1 MPELSVVVPTL
12 NEQPNLLL
20 LIDDLRTTLQSI
32 DFEIIVVDD
41 DSQDGTAAYARELA
55 QEDARIRVLQRIG
68 RRGLASA
75 VIEGMLASSA
85 PFMAVMD
92 GDRQHDHTILPAML
106 SKIKSSS
113 LDIVVASRAVD
124 GGSMGEFSSERV
136 ALSSLG
142 RKLSRA
148 VCRVDVS
155 DPMSGFFLLS
165 RKYFEE
171 VMYSLSGTGFKILLD
186 LLSSS
191 ERPVRVAEVGYTFG
205 VRRAGESKLDIVVGL
220 EYMEL
225 LLDKLLRGWLPV
237 RYVIF
242 GCVGALG
249 ALINAAISYVLM
261 RWAKTSFDWAQMT
274 AGVAVI
280 GLNFLLNNR
289 FTFRAFRLRGWQMAG
304 GMASFYAACSIGL
317 FTNLTI
323 AMALVRSGLPWY
335 SAGLIG
341 VIAGSVWNYW
351 MGSLFVWKVAQRR
364 LNERILAHR
373 AQPARFESQPR

>member
-1 MPELSVVVPTL
+1 ML
-12 NEQPNLLL
+12 
-20 LIDDLRTTLQSI
+20 D
-32 DFEIIVVDD
+32 
-41 DSQDGTAAYARELA
+41 
-55 QEDARIRVLQRIG
+55 RIK
-68 RRGLASA
+68 ASA
-75 VIEGMLASSA
+75 
-85 PFMAVMD
+85 
-92 GDRQHDHTILPAML
+92 
-106 SKIKSSS
+106 
-113 LDIVVASRAVD
+113 LDIVIGSRAVE
-124 GGSMGEFSSERV
+124 GGSMGEFSTERV

-148 VCRVDVS
+148 VCRADVS

-191 ERPVRVAEVGYTFG
+191 ERPVRVAEVGYRFG

-220 EYMEL
+220 EYVEL
-225 LLDKLLRGWLPV
+225 LLDKLLGGWLPV
-237 RYVIF
+237 RYMIF

-249 ALINAAISYVLM
+249 VLINAVITYGLM
-261 RWAKTSFDWAQMT
+261 RWAKTPFEWAQMT
-274 AGVAVI
+274 AGVVVI

-289 FTFRAFRLRGWQMAG
+289 FTFRAFRLRRWQMVG

-323 AMALVRSGLPWY
+323 AMALLRSGLHWY
-335 SAGLIG
+335 TAGLIG

-351 MGSLFVWKVAQRR
+351 MSSLFVWKVAQRR
-364 LNERILAHR
+364 LSERKLAHR
-373 AQPARFESQPR
+373 AQPVRFENQLR